1 MAGYNRQPGSYV
13 CCHKDEKASRT
24 SALPRGQRFPIP
36 WYLRLVKPRRR
47 FHKQPPIRMALTH
60 CISVRPILICVTL
73 LDSPTANIYIWDE
86 YRFNPSRRSIDGL
99 RHSRVGTDES
109 IRCLFAEG
117 EIGGT
122 LGMRSNISVHR
133 ATTKYFSN
141 SFIFKNKIE
150 KEGLPRDSPAGL
162 GAGGPEFKSRRPDQ
176 KYLPYFLQLI
186 KSGLHPKLHRGIP
199 ADRRARSA
207 MIQSR
212 RLAAF
217 GKFDNKE
224 GRSANL

>member
-1 MAGYNRQPGSYV
+1 
-13 CCHKDEKASRT
+13 
-24 SALPRGQRFPIP
+24 
-36 WYLRLVKPRRR
+36 
-47 FHKQPPIRMALTH
+47 MALTH
-60 CISVRPILICVTL
+60 RISVRPIRICVTL

-150 KEGLPRDSPAGL
+150 KEGLPRDGPAGL
-162 GAGGPEFKSRRPDQ
+162 GAGGPRFKSGRPDQ
-176 KYLPYFLQLI
+176 T
-186 KSGLHPKLHRGIP
+186 
-199 ADRRARSA
+199 
-207 MIQSR
+207 SR
-212 RLAAF
+212 VRP
-217 GKFDNKE
+217 GDM
-224 GRSANL
+224 G